1 MNFADIRPATI
12 VKQAPCQLWRPFDTG
27 FATGVRSMF
36 EHTIPAAIASRSALV
51 IVPRAVHEIRGES
64 IPASAVTMLR
74 RTASRARPTRPW
86 VRAQLAVAAAAGCL
100 TCRDTTVT
108 PPPPSD
114 RVVAIAVVPSVADL
128 SPGQTQAFTA
138 RSVTAAED
146 TIPGATVEWRASG
159 GTITQDGV
167 YTAGPDPGDY
177 SVTATKVGGGPLPG
191 RAGVHVFRRVLAML
205 RVQPDTAT
213 LPIEGSWPLS
223 ATAYDSAGN
232 ALPTA
237 VITWASGNPAIA
249 LVDGGG
255 VVTAVAPGA
264 ATITAS
270 SQGRTDSALIQVV
283 QPGTGPWPNEPS
295 GFRVI
300 SDQPWAFLVSLGW
313 SVQFGVGALG
323 TDPTA
328 PLLHPTELRMAYPVG
343 FEGGTA
349 PGTLVHELGGVRQL
363 YGGIRWKVS
372 DPWQGHASSVNK
384 IQYVFTNG
392 HGSMFL
398 GMYGPPGGPH
408 ELRAFPVVTTSSDAW
423 LVPHVNHIPVTLGV
437 WHNV

>member
-146 TIPGATVEWRASG
+146 TIPGATAGLCRRWRGAPRQSR
-159 GTITQDGV
+159 
-167 YTAGPDPGDY
+167 
-177 SVTATKVGGGPLPG
+177 PLR
-191 RAGVHVFRRVLAML
+191 RAAPTRR
-205 RVQPDTAT
+205 
-213 LPIEGSWPLS
+213 
-223 ATAYDSAGN
+223 
-232 ALPTA
+232 
-237 VITWASGNPAIA
+237 
-249 LVDGGG
+249 
-255 VVTAVAPGA
+255 
-264 ATITAS
+264 
-270 SQGRTDSALIQVV
+270 
-283 QPGTGPWPNEPS
+283 
-295 GFRVI
+295 
-300 SDQPWAFLVSLGW
+300 
-313 SVQFGVGALG
+313 
-323 TDPTA
+323 
-328 PLLHPTELRMAYPVG
+328 
-343 FEGGTA
+343 
-349 PGTLVHELGGVRQL
+349 
-363 YGGIRWKVS
+363 
-372 DPWQGHASSVNK
+372 
-384 IQYVFTNG
+384 
-392 HGSMFL
+392 
-398 GMYGPPGGPH
+398 
-408 ELRAFPVVTTSSDAW
+408 
-423 LVPHVNHIPVTLGV
+423 
-437 WHNV
+437 